1 MSRHLGLYVDHKMT
15 SPFAM
20 ARHSAKTKTIAK
32 DISRRGVLLVAT
44 CLRVEVYGSA
54 TSLINIDR
62 KVFSTFSYEQ
72 VNGTVAITKRL
83 AEIACGAHSQILG
96 ENYIGDQL
104 AKAIDMLD
112 PNLPIFQIGRLAI
125 DIGRASRQRHGFIAS
140 FNYDQIVRDIIA
152 DRFQNGEL
160 PDRLYM
166 IGAGMLG
173 RELIRSGL
181 GERFRSTIIV
191 TRNPKNLRRRLRSWA
206 DIEVSLIRPAEMGP
220 VREPRSIVVIAT
232 ADVNDEYEAILRD
245 ALLRLEPRAIVDL
258 SSIPVLSREVARSI
272 DYVTMY
278 DAEFLRFVAINN
290 RRIASKLSILSSDI
304 EETLNYR
311 LEHMSKI

>member
-20 ARHSAKTKTIAK
+20 AQHSAKVKALAK
-32 DISRRGVLLVAT
+32 DISSRGVLLVAT

-54 TSLINIDR
+54 TSLIDIDR
-62 KVFSTFSYEQ
+62 TVFPTFNYKQIE
-72 VNGTVAITKRL
+72 GTANITQRL
-83 AEIACGAHSQILG
+83 AEIACGVHSQILG

-104 AKAIDMLD
+104 AKAVDLLD
-112 PNLPIFQIGRLAI
+112 PNLPISQIGRLAI
-125 DIGRASRQRHGFIAS
+125 DIGRASRERQGFIAS

-181 GERFRSTIIV
+181 GERFRSTVVV
-191 TRNPKNLRRRLRSWA
+191 TRNPKNLRRRLRPWT
-206 DIEVSLIRPAEMGP
+206 DIEVSLIRPAEMGA

-232 ADVNDEYEAILRD
+232 ADVNDEYEAILRH
-245 ALLRLEPRAIVDL
+245 ALLRLEPCAIVDL
-258 SSIPVLSREVARSI
+258 SSIPLLSGEVAKSL

-278 DAEFLRFVAINN
+278 DEEFLRFVAKNN
-290 RRIASKLSILSSDI
+290 RRIAPKLSILRSDI
-304 EETLNYR
+304 VRSLN
-311 LEHMSKI
+311 LS

>member
-1 MSRHLGLYVDHKMT
+1 MSRHLGLYVDHEMT

-20 ARHSAKTKTIAK
+20 AQHSAKVKALSK
-32 DISRRGVLLVAT
+32 EISRRGVLLVAT

-62 KVFSTFSYEQ
+62 KVFSTFDYKQIE
-72 VNGTVAITKRL
+72 GTADITQRL

-96 ENYIGDQL
+96 ENYISDQL
-104 AKAIDMLD
+104 AKAVDLLD
-112 PNLPIFQIGRLAI
+112 PNLPISQIGRLAI
-125 DIGRASRQRHGFIAS
+125 DIGRASRERQGFIAS

-181 GERFRSTIIV
+181 GERFRSTVVV
-191 TRNPKNLRRRLRSWA
+191 TRNPKNLRRRLRPWT
-206 DIEVSLIRPAEMGP
+206 DIEVSLIRPAEMGA

-245 ALLRLEPRAIVDL
+245 ALLRLEPCAIVDL
-258 SSIPVLSREVARSI
+258 SSIPLLSGEVARSL

-278 DAEFLRFVAINN
+278 DEEFLRFVTNNN
-290 RRIASKLSILSSDI
+290 RRIAPKLSILCSDI
-304 EETLNYR
+304 KRSLN
-311 LEHMSKI
+311 HKIILVP